1 MPARWLSLVQHPWR
15 HISYYLTKKEEKFKF
30 TAAAR
35 EKFVDVK
42 IVLAEAFSL
51 SKNILLIYEKAPRMA
66 A

>member
-1 MPARWLSLVQHPWR
+1 M
-15 HISYYLTKKEEKFKF
+15 YYLTKREEKFKIK
-30 TAAAR
+30 AAAR
-35 EKFVDVK
+35 EKIVDVK

>member
-15 HISYYLTKKEEKFKF
+15 HISYYLTKREEKFKIR
-30 TAAAR
+30 AAAR
-35 EKFVDVK
+35 EKIVDVK

-51 SKNILLIYEKAPRMA
+51 SKNILLIYEKAPHMA